1 MYNIYF
7 KKQTI
12 KDKKEQL
19 EKKEQLKKK
28 INQINYI
35 NYFKQNKVYHLY
47 NIYHLGDNVFNLIF
61 FFLINN
67 YIEQHNIIIY
77 YYANKEYIL
86 QLNDFIYSKNVKLCS
101 NDNRPKHAIELWI
114 NNDLFNYTHINAVNL
129 KKPNKVNFNL
139 YYKEFFNSVLQ
150 LLNFNYKITKFYYK
164 DSNLINRYNVM
175 LDKYKK
181 FDILIVNS
189 TPLSGQFNYN
199 KIEWD
204 NYICNLNNHF
214 NIITTTKVNENIL
227 CTFDDNLTIKDIA
240 SLSTKAK
247 IIIAIN
253 SGVVPGLL
261 NYYTLTNVKK
271 FYIFDVNNTYSY
283 PNFEHK
289 NNINEITINDINKYL
304 TK

>member
-1 MYNIYF
+1 MYKLHIKNNINKVNKLLKI
-7 KKQTI
+7 KKHLNEN
-12 KDKKEQL
+12 K
-19 EKKEQLKKK
+19 
-28 INQINYI
+28 YI
-35 NYFKQNKVYHLY
+35 NYFKNNKVYHLY

-61 FFLINN
+61 FYLIKT
-67 YIEQHNIIIY
+67 YIEEQNITIY
-77 YYANKEYIL
+77 YYANKEYIT
-86 QLNDFIYSKNVKLCS
+86 QLNEFIYSNNIKLLS
-101 NDNRPKHAIELWI
+101 NENRPKQAVELWI
-114 NNDLFNYTHINAVNL
+114 NNSFFNSKHDDAVNL
-129 KKPNKVNFNL
+129 VKPKKIQFNL
-139 YYKEFFNSVLQ
+139 FYKQFFNSVLQ
-150 LLNFNYKITKFYYK
+150 KLNFNYKITKFYYE
-164 DSNLINRYNVM
+164 DLNLISRYNTISE
-175 LDKYKK
+175 KYKN

-199 KIEWD
+199 KTEWD
-204 NYICNLNNHF
+204 NYICNLNKYF
-214 NIITTTKVNENIL
+214 KILTTTKVNENIL

-240 SLSTKAK
+240 ALSTKAK